1 MIRIFISNIGF
12 PLVLLVSSSMKQIL
26 LIEDDPFLIDI
37 YTTKLKEEGFSI
49 EVATGGEEGLR
60 KLREKKFDLLVL
72 DIVLPKIDGW
82 EILEKLKTELPKEAK
97 VKMRTKFSSPI
108 ELPKEA
114 KVKMR
119 TKFSSPIELPKE
131 AKVKMRTKFS
141 SPIKNLK
148 IIILSNLGQK
158 EEVEKGLRLGA
169 NKYLIKAHY
178 TPSEVVEEIKEVLK
192 PR

>member
-1 MIRIFISNIGF
+1 
-12 PLVLLVSSSMKQIL
+12 MKQIL

-108 ELPKEA
+108 
-114 KVKMR
+114 
-119 TKFSSPIELPKE
+119 
-131 AKVKMRTKFS
+131 
-141 SPIKNLK
+141 KNLK

-169 NKYLIKAHY
+169 EKYLIKAHY
-178 TPSEVVEEIKEVLK
+178 TPTEVVEEIKQVLK
-192 PR
+192 